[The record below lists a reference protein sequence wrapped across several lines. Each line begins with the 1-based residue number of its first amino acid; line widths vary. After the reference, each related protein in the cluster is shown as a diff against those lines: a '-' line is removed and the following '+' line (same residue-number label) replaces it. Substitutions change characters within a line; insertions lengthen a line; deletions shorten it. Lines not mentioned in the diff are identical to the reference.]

1 MKVFSRPDLALL
13 SLLFGMACAGS
24 GDTADNFAGAG
35 GASGMGGD
43 MDVGGQSGSGTDPVA
58 GSSGQGGA
66 NDGMGGLPASTGG
79 RSATGGGGATGG
91 SKATG
96 GTGGSSTATGGT
108 AAGTGGTPQEV
119 LKNCGN
125 IKPIAGHV
133 PFQAIKRLRAG
144 ETVRVL
150 VYGQSISEQIWWEEV
165 RAFLQ
170 TTYPAGKLVMEN
182 HARGGCSSQCL
193 TGESPW
199 FLDNTQVNR
208 LPGDV
213 YAWNPDLILFHV
225 YGSHTSYETI
235 VKGFKERTK
244 AEVLLQTDHR
254 TKDNPNDSTGE
265 RWSQTMSTMHIPL
278 YATRYE
284 FSLARIWEAWGAHLL
299 QSKLPAKNFLA
310 DDVHLNDAGNALM
323 ASFIKPY
330 LCYNPGP

>member
-1 MKVFSRPDLALL
+1 M
-13 SLLFGMACAGS
+13 
-24 GDTADNFAGAG
+24 
-35 GASGMGGD
+35 
-43 MDVGGQSGSGTDPVA
+43 
-58 GSSGQGGA
+58 
-66 NDGMGGLPASTGG
+66 
-79 RSATGGGGATGG
+79 
-91 SKATG
+91 
-96 GTGGSSTATGGT
+96 
-108 AAGTGGTPQEV
+108 
-119 LKNCGN
+119 
-125 IKPIAGHV
+125 

-165 RAFLQ
+165 RAFLR
-170 TTYPAGKLVMEN
+170 TTYPAGKLIMEN
-182 HARGGCSSQCL
+182 HARGGCASQCL

-199 FLDNTQVNR
+199 FLDNTKIDR

-213 YAWNPDLILFHV
+213 FAWNPDLILFHV

-235 VKGFKERTK
+235 MKGFKERTK

-254 TKDNPNDSTGE
+254 TKDNPAESSGE

-278 YATRYE
+278 YSTRYG
-284 FSLARIWEAWGAHLL
+284 FSLARIWEAWGAHL
-299 QSKLPAKNFLA
+299 QQTKLPASHFLA

>member
-1 MKVFSRPDLALL
+1 M
-13 SLLFGMACAGS
+13 
-24 GDTADNFAGAG
+24 G
-35 GASGMGGD
+35 GAT
-43 MDVGGQSGSGTDPVA
+43 DVGGQSGSGTDPAA

-66 NDGMGGLPASTGG
+66 NDGTGGMGGLPASTGG
-79 RSATGGGGATGG
+79 KSATGGGGATGG

-96 GTGGSSTATGGT
+96 GTGGTTATGGT
-108 AAGTGGTPQEV
+108 AAGTGGAPQEV
-119 LKNCGN
+119 LKNCGT
-125 IKPIAGHV
+125 IKPIPGHV

-150 VYGQSISEQIWWEEV
+150 VYGQSISEQVWWQEV

-193 TGESPW
+193 TGESEW
-199 FLDNTQVNR
+199 FLDNTKVNR

-235 VKGFKERTK
+235 MKGFKERTN

-278 YATRYE
+278 YATRYG
-284 FSLARIWEAWGAHLL
+284 FSLARIWEAWGAHLQ